1 MQYSSIPLAQSITLL
16 CLSKGIKHVVISPG
30 SRNAPLT
37 ISFSN
42 HPEMEAYSI
51 VDERSAAFFAL
62 GLAQQLQEPVALCC
76 SSGSALLNYY
86 PAIAE
91 AFYSD
96 VPLVVISADRPVERI
111 DIGDGQTI
119 RQKNVYQHHILYSAN
134 LYSELVLEEAVPID
148 PKLKQKLFEAQKHNE
163 REINLAL
170 NTAIEQNGPV
180 HINAPFYEPLYHL
193 VEKPTVN
200 PLTIEPIR
208 EPKTTSEKALKSY
221 AEMWNKAKRKLVL
234 VGVNKPNAVEQK
246 FLDELAEDPSV
257 LVFTETTSN
266 LHHEKFITRIDK
278 IIAPI
283 EASASRE
290 EEFEQ
295 LQPDILLTFGGL
307 IISKKIKAFLRTYQP
322 QQHWH
327 VDAKKAFD
335 TFFCLNKHFDVS
347 ANEFFSKFLPS
358 TQSVKSDYRDKWLQV
373 NAQRDVH
380 HDKYM
385 EEIPFCDLQAFR
397 QVLQQMPE
405 QQVVHLSN
413 SSVVRYA
420 QLFRLYPSLQV
431 YCNRGTSGIDGSS
444 STAVGAAVKA
454 KFPTTLITGDVSF
467 FYDSNAL
474 WNNYIPK
481 SFRIIIINNQGGGIF
496 RILPGAKE
504 TEHFSTF
511 FETTHNLRANH
522 LAEMYG
528 FTYQAATDKA
538 SLKEE
543 LIQFYAEGDQPKIL
557 EIFTPREE
565 NDQYLKNYFKVL
577 LPKD

>member
-42 HPEMEAYSI
+42 HPDIEAYSV

-62 GLAQQLQEPVALCC
+62 GLAQQLKEPVALCC

-91 AFYSD
+91 AYYSD

-119 RQKNVYQHHILYSAN
+119 RQKNVYQNHILYSAN

-170 NTAIEQNGPV
+170 NMAIEQNGPV
-180 HINAPFYEPLYHL
+180 HVNAPFYEPLYQL
-193 VEKPTVN
+193 VEKSSVA
-200 PLTIEPIR
+200 PLSIEPIR
-208 EPKTTSEKALKSY
+208 EPKTTTKKALQPY
-221 AEMWNKAKRKLVL
+221 AEIWNKAKKKLVL
-234 VGVNKPNAVEQK
+234 VGVNKPNAVEQAY
-246 FLDELAEDPSV
+246 LDWLAEDPSV

-278 IIAPI
+278 LIAPI
-283 EASASRE
+283 EASTNKE
-290 EEFEQ
+290 NEFQQ
-295 LQPDILLTFGGL
+295 LQPDLLLTFGGL

-322 QQHWH
+322 KHHWH

-335 TFFCLNKHFDVS
+335 TFFCLNKHFDVNV
-347 ANEFFSKFLPS
+347 NEFFNKFSKIVTPVES
-358 TQSVKSDYRDKWLQV
+358 NYRDQWLEV

-385 EEIPFCDLQAFR
+385 EEIPFCDLKAFR

-405 QQVVHLSN
+405 EQVVHLSN

-420 QLFRLYPSLQV
+420 QLFRLSPSLQV

-444 STAVGAAVKA
+444 STAVGASVRAN
-454 KFPTTLITGDVSF
+454 FPTTLITGDISF
-467 FYDSNAL
+467 LYDSNAL

-504 TEHFSTF
+504 AAHFSTF

-522 LAEMYG
+522 LAEMYN
-528 FTYQAATDKA
+528 FSYQAATDEK
-538 SLKEE
+538 SLKNE
-543 LIQFYAEGDQPKIL
+543 LIPFYAEGDRPKIL
-557 EIFTPREE
+557 EIFTPRED

-577 LPKD
+577 LPES